1 MNPFPSSS
9 HLSIPQDMLSG
20 LTVLCALS
28 VAFFRLVRSREHPE
42 LTEAAS
48 VSVTFCTAPSRRR
61 ATLRLQSQRQIP
73 FVSPSQFL
81 FKVRSNHLPE
91 SRKNQAVAADLQLCH
106 MARLRWPVSSC
117 VVEANHMPGN
127 SVAIDCDRFTL
138 TFHIPWAP
146 ITTLLR
152 TRYALSLCR

>member
-73 FVSPSQFL
+73 FVSPSHFL

-91 SRKNQAVAADLQLCH
+91 SRKHQGVALL
-106 MARLRWPVSSC
+106 LTFSFVIWPVLGGPSQAALWKQTIC
-117 VVEANHMPGN
+117 QG
-127 SVAIDCDRFTL
+127 TL
-138 TFHIPWAP
+138 
-146 ITTLLR
+146 
-152 TRYALSLCR
+152 